1 MVQSNFIVYQENI
14 KCNLQH
20 HQDLNSL
27 HHDILLT
34 SSKQNEQSQ
43 RENRVINN
51 DCQWYITDLI
61 KSQMNRVSVET
72 VHWIKACGIWAEKK
86 NFFVFELL

>member
-34 SSKQNEQSQ
+34 SSKQDEQSQ

-72 VHWIKACGIWAEKK
+72 VQSDQ
-86 NFFVFELL
+86 